1 MLAILSLILAV
12 AAVAINLGWLLL
24 PTGHWPGIS
33 LGLAAAVAGVIEIRS
48 TSPGLGPGPGGRKT
62 TKMLAWTGACL
73 GLLSALIG
81 IAIYLGWGI
90 AAGRVG

>member
-1 MLAILSLILAV
+1 MLVTASVILAIT
-12 AAVAINLGWLLL
+12 AAAINLGWVQL

-33 LGLAAAVAGVIEIRS
+33 LGLAATIAALLELRAP
-48 TSPGLGPGPGGRKT
+48 TPTEPRPHRKAT
-62 TKMLAWTGACL
+62 RVLAWTGASV
-73 GLLSALIG
+73 GLLSALLG

>member
-1 MLAILSLILAV
+1 MLAFLSLVLAT
-12 AAVAINLGWLLL
+12 AAVAINLGWLDL

-33 LGLAAAVAGVIEIRS
+33 LGLAAAIAGILEIRS
-48 TSPGLGPGPGGRKT
+48 TPPPHRKST
-62 TKMLAWTGACL
+62 RVLAWTGASL
-73 GLLSALIG
+73 GLLAALVG